1 MTQKYWITT
10 QWPQYEVRNV
20 DDFDIELQE
29 KHEDTRRELQKGDLI
44 FIYELKT
51 GYVEKGCGKR
61 ETGRCGIIA
70 LVQANENFEEN
81 PKRELRTFYDG
92 KKEIKMRW
100 KWLAKAKT
108 VSKNGF
114 VPREKLNEIL
124 GYKPKYTLRGFGKGS
139 GLQIITKEQFCRL
152 LKLFNSDQYKNY
164 CKK

>member
-10 QWPQYEVRNV
+10 QWPQYEASKS

-29 KHEDTRRELQKGDLI
+29 KYEDVRRKLEKGDLI

-61 ETGRCGIIA
+61 KQGRCGIVA
-70 LVQANENFEEN
+70 LVQANESFEEN
-81 PKRELRTFYDG
+81 PKKEKRTFYDG

-100 KWLAKAKT
+100 KWLAKIKT
-108 VSKNGF
+108 LSKNGF
-114 VPREKLNEIL
+114 IPREKLNVIL
-124 GYKPKYTLRGFGKGS
+124 DYKPNYTLRGFGKGS
-139 GLQIITKEQFCRL
+139 GLMDITKGEFCRL
-152 LKLFNSDQYKNY
+152 LKLFNLDQYKNY